1 MLTLVIALVS
11 CIGVI
16 IASILN
22 HRAVTTAAR
31 ITAADTIRFDAALIA
46 ALAELEVARVQHDT
60 AVEVARIQAT
70 AAVDA
75 ARLAHGGHLPPST
88 T

>member
-1 MLTLVIALVS
+1 MLTLVIALIS

-16 IASILN
+16 VASVLN
-22 HRAVTTAAR
+22 HRAVSAAAR
-31 ITAADTIRFDAALIA
+31 ITAADPVRCRRGARPGAHRHGGRAL
-46 ALAELEVARVQHDT
+46 QHDT

-70 AAVDA
+70 AAIEA
-75 ARLAHGGHLPPST
+75 ARLAHGGHLPPWT